1 MREFE
6 LSPGEHEVLV
16 ARKHWL
22 LFAAELLPYAI
33 MAVIPFALPNLL
45 TLASQTVPVRSFF
58 EYKTTVARAALGVW
72 LLIAWTMAW
81 STFTRYYLN
90 AWILTNMRIVAIKQR
105 GYFNREVS
113 SLFLSRVQDATTDV
127 SGVLASLLNMGE
139 ITVQSAGT
147 EDEFHMP
154 NIARPEQV
162 RNIILKYVGEK
173 AGEEVVQGG
182 VN

>member
-6 LSPGEHEVLV
+6 LAPGEHEVLV

-33 MAVIPFALPNLL
+33 MAVIPFALPKIV
-45 TLASQTVPVRSFF
+45 TLAPAMPQATLEFLS
-58 EYKTTVARAALGVW
+58 YKSMVGRAALGVW
-72 LLIAWTMAW
+72 LLMAWTMAW

-90 AWILTNMRIVAIKQR
+90 AWILTNMRIAAIKQR
-105 GYFNREVS
+105 GYFSREVS

-127 SGVLASLLNMGE
+127 TGVLSSLLNIGE
-139 ITVQSAGT
+139 ITVQSAGA
-147 EDEFHMP
+147 EDEFHMRG
-154 NIARPEQV
+154 IARPEQM

-173 AGEEVVQGG
+173 SKETPV
-182 VN
+182 

>member
-6 LSPGEHEVLV
+6 LQPGEHEVLV

-33 MAVIPFALPNLL
+33 MAVLPFALPKLL
-45 TLASQTVPVRSFF
+45 VLVPAVAPYSSVFDYR
-58 EYKTTVARAALGVW
+58 TTVARAGLGVW

-105 GYFNREVS
+105 GYFKREVS

-127 SGVLASLLNMGE
+127 SGVVSSLLNIGD
-139 ITVQSAGT
+139 ISVQSAAA
-147 EDEFHMP
+147 EDEFHMHGIP
-154 NIARPEQV
+154 RPEQM

-173 AGEEVVQGG
+173 TTGAPV
-182 VN
+182 

>member
-6 LSPGEHEVLV
+6 LQPGEHEVLV

-33 MAVIPFALPNLL
+33 MAVLPFAIPKLLPL
-45 TLASQTVPVRSFF
+45 VPATAPYSSFF
-58 EYKTTVARAALGVW
+58 EYHSTVARAALGVW

-127 SGVLASLLNMGE
+127 TGVLESLLNMGD
-139 ITVQSAGT
+139 ITVQSAGA
-147 EDEFHMP
+147 EDEFHMQ
-154 NIARPEQV
+154 NIPRPEQV

-173 AGEEVVQGG
+173 TVAAPV
-182 VN
+182 